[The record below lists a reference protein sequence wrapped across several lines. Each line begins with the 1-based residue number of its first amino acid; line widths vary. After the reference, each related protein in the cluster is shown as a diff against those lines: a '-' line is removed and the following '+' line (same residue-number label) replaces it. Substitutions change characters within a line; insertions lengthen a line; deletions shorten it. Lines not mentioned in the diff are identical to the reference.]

1 MLRRFPLTA
10 GSMLGGYL
18 GPNRAKRILSENS
31 DAIFS
36 VTRRDGGTY
45 YAVSEDDFRLLPGVS
60 RRELV
65 RKYAVNRFGYKVLE
79 SGLSPCKNA
88 DLIFFD
94 KDSGVWYRIWGDMGY
109 LAPDSLML
117 FRAQPLFGSNLID
130 IIVTAQGGERSE
142 FLKVQTEMEW
152 TEAGPGRVHICD
164 ITKGYSHRITAETAG
179 QGSEIDYDVAME
191 DYPQV
196 DFSKSNT
203 PKTYND
209 TKKKGINIQCLRSIE
224 VAAKSA
230 RLSVFDYDLLR
241 YLACNPFLELKEAAV
256 LYSGG
261 YAGRNDIRGLRKERD
276 AIIETQ
282 NVIGMLTEMG
292 LLQRLNSKNYANR
305 YILTW
310 QAIDLLGAYHGAIP
324 LFMQKYCQ
332 WPQKKFTKEDYK
344 KERKY
349 LSAPYPYFD
358 SHNRYADKWG
368 ENLYEH
374 QKLCREFSN
383 ALISGAR
390 TLKSQ
395 YGVDVEADSMN
406 TIAANLKTVRYVN
419 GKRRM
424 KHVHPDGRCTIRKSN
439 SLRTSRFQ
447 LFLEIERNTN
457 SKEKLIQKIEN
468 YKKVIPAAKSFYRE
482 YDDIILVFFFD
493 DRDNSHGS
501 VKNKI
506 LLLLERMKK
515 AKISGYIST
524 YSLAVSNIPPAW
536 SPKYAAGED
545 RITGGMMVYRK
556 IWYSTGSPNPEE
568 QQALLNISFDET
580 RTYA

>member
-1 MLRRFPLTA
+1 MLQRFPLCA
-10 GSMLGGYL
+10 GGMLRGYL
-18 GPNRAKRILSENS
+18 GPNRAKRILRENS
-31 DAIFS
+31 DAIFP
-36 VTRRDGGTY
+36 VTRRDGETY
-45 YAVSEDDFRLLPGVS
+45 YAASEDDFHLLPGVS

-94 KDSGVWYRIWGDMGY
+94 KECDIWYRIWGDMGY

-130 IIVTAQGGERSE
+130 IIVTAQGGERAE

-152 TEAGPGRVHICD
+152 TEAGPGRVQICD
-164 ITKGYSHRITAETAG
+164 ITKGYSHRITAETTG
-179 QGSEIDYDVAME
+179 QGSEIAYDIAME

-196 DFSKSNT
+196 NFSKSNT
-203 PKTYND
+203 PKMYNN
-209 TKKKGINIQCLRSIE
+209 TRKKSINIQRLRSAEIA
-224 VAAKSA
+224 VKSA
-230 RLSVFDYDLLR
+230 GLSVFDYDLLR

-256 LYSGG
+256 LYGGG
-261 YAGRNDIRGLRKERD
+261 YAGRNDISGLRKERD
-276 AIIETQ
+276 SIAETQ
-282 NVIGMLTEMG
+282 QAIGKLTEMG
-292 LLQRLNSKNYANR
+292 LLRRLDSKNYANR

-332 WPQKKFTKEDYK
+332 WPQKKFTREDYR

-349 LSAPYPYFD
+349 LSEPYPYFD

-374 QKLCREFSN
+374 QKLCRKFSN

-395 YGVDVEADSMN
+395 YGVDVEVDSVN
-406 TIAANLKTVRYVN
+406 TIAANLKAVRYIN
-419 GKRRM
+419 GKKRI
-424 KHVHPDGRCTIRKSN
+424 KHIHPDGRCTIRKSD
-439 SLRTSRFQ
+439 SLCTSRCQ

-457 SKEKLIQKIEN
+457 SKEKLIRKIEN
-468 YKKVIPAAKSFYRE
+468 YRKIIPAAKSFYKE

-506 LLLLERMKK
+506 MLLLDRMKK
-515 AKISGYIST
+515 ANIRGYIST
-524 YSLAVSNIPPAW
+524 YSLAVSNIPATW
-536 SPKYAAGED
+536 SPKYSAAED

-556 IWYSTGSPNPEE
+556 IWYSTRSPNPEE
-568 QQALLNISFDET
+568 TIALLDISFDGAG
-580 RTYA
+580 TYA